1 MSNIKTMRE
10 WYAQAIKTN
19 YHNVSVTA
27 VDAEEF
33 FELHTSAGKAIKAN
47 GSVRVSGIGNIR
59 ENGFEVRL
67 NGGVFRINPP
77 ATKKK
82 GVAETSREAY
92 HSLDISASVETVA
105 KAAIALAKDK
115 PSFTDV
121 ELASH
126 MNMQPAII
134 SARRNDIEK
143 AGVVII
149 DKTPYKLQA
158 MGRKANPSGKTAN
171 AWRLVVDGQTA
182 ELF

>member
-1 MSNIKTMRE
+1 MSNIETMRT
-10 WYAQAIKTN
+10 WYAQAMKTS
-19 YHNVSVTA
+19 YHNASVTA
-27 VDAEEF
+27 VNGAEF
-33 FELHTSAGKAIKAN
+33 FALLTAAEKAQ
-47 GSVRVSGIGNIR
+47 RVNIAVKIRGVGNIR
-59 ENGFEVRL
+59 QNGFEVRL
-67 NGGVFRINPP
+67 NGGSFKINPP

-92 HSLDISASVETVA
+92 HSLDISASVEAVA
-105 KAAIALAKDK
+105 KAAISLAKDK